1 MALNSHLEYGTISLM
16 HSCWSFDSLD
26 HCWPLHVL
34 LSLEEEFTIIAI
46 WVDDGLVGSTSNNVI
61 YDIIIYLK
69 NYYVRWKLRDNFY
82 VMRSLPADCFAE
94 MEIQRDRS
102 RRNLYVNQATFISS
116 ILKRFIMESVHPRLS
131 SADPCSR
138 LTTSMSPT
146 IKIKLFPWEESHT
159 EKQ

>member
-1 MALNSHLEYGTISLM
+1 MYF
-16 HSCWSFDSLD
+16 CRQ
-26 HCWPLHVL
+26 
-34 LSLEEEFTIIAI
+34 EEEFTIIAI
-46 WVDDGLVGSTSNNVI
+46 WVNDGLVGSTSTNVI

-69 NYYVRWKLRDNFY
+69 KSYVRSKLRENFY

-138 LTTSMSPT
+138 LTTSM
-146 IKIKLFPWEESHT
+146 
-159 EKQ
+159 